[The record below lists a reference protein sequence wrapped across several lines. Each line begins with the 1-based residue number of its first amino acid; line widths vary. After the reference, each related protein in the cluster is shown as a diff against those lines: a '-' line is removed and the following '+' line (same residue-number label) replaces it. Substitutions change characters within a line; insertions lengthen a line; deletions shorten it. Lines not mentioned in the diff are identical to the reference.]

1 MKVGNYTL
9 YSIETSQFSLDG
21 GAMFGIIP
29 KTLWEKEAPADEYNR
44 IQMVTRSLLVVSNER
59 KIIID
64 TGNGDKWDD
73 KNRSRYNIDLDK
85 INLSSSLE
93 KYGFIPAD
101 ITDVFCTHL
110 HFDHAGGNTSIED
123 GKIVPTFPNATYWI
137 HQDNWDLANSP
148 SEKDRGSYLAENWSV
163 LAENGMI
170 EYVTDREEFLPGI
183 EIMLTY
189 GHTIGMM
196 HPLIKDGNNTV
207 FYAVDIFPMAAHVPL
222 AWVMAY
228 DLNPVQTIK
237 EKRSLLPT
245 MVDKNWTVFFVL
257 LLGSALIY
265 LVLLLLFKEEQAV
278 RIALKLKSRMKYRKT
293 IN

>member
-137 HQDNWDLANSP
+137 HKDNWDLANSP

-207 FYAVDIFPMAAHVPL
+207 FYAADIFPMAAHVPL

-245 MVDKNWTVFFVL
+245 MVDKNWTVFFEHDPLRQAGKVTMDGKHYRL
-257 LLGSALIY
+257 
-265 LVLLLLFKEEQAV
+265 KEAV
-278 RIALKLKSRMKYRKT
+278 IISE
-293 IN
+293 

>member
-73 KNRSRYNIDLDK
+73 RNRSRYNIDLDK

-207 FYAVDIFPMAAHVPL
+207 FYAADIFPMAAHVPL

-245 MVDKNWTVFFVL
+245 MVDKNWTVFFEHDPLRQAGKVTMDGKHYRL
-257 LLGSALIY
+257 
-265 LVLLLLFKEEQAV
+265 KEAV
-278 RIALKLKSRMKYRKT
+278 IISE
-293 IN
+293 

>member
-207 FYAVDIFPMAAHVPL
+207 FYAADIFPMAAHVPL

-245 MVDKNWTVFFVL
+245 MVDKNWTVFFEHDPLRQAGRVTMDGKNYRL
-257 LLGSALIY
+257 
-265 LVLLLLFKEEQAV
+265 KEAV
-278 RIALKLKSRMKYRKT
+278 IISE
-293 IN
+293 

>member
-44 IQMVTRSLLVVSNER
+44 IQMVTRSLLAVSNER

-170 EYVTDREEFLPGI
+170 EYVTDRKEFLPGI

-207 FYAVDIFPMAAHVPL
+207 FYAADIFPMAAHVPL

-245 MVDKNWTVFFVL
+245 MVDKNWTVFFEHDPLRQAGKVTMDGKHYRL
-257 LLGSALIY
+257 
-265 LVLLLLFKEEQAV
+265 KEAV
-278 RIALKLKSRMKYRKT
+278 IISE
-293 IN
+293 

>member
-1 MKVGNYTL
+1 MKVGRYTL
-9 YSIETSQFSLDG
+9 YSIETSRFGLDG

-29 KTLWEKEAPADEYNR
+29 KILWEKEAPADEYNR
-44 IQMVTRSLLVVSNER
+44 IQMVTRSLLLVSDER

-73 KNRSRYNIDLDK
+73 KAISRYNIDLDA
-85 INLSSSLE
+85 INLSSSLA

-110 HFDHAGGNTSIED
+110 HFDHAGGNTTIED

-137 HQDNWDLANSP
+137 HQDNWYLANSP

-170 EYVTDREEFLPGI
+170 EYVTDREGFIPGI

-189 GHTIGMM
+189 GHTTGMM
-196 HPLIKDGNNTV
+196 HPLMRDGNNTL
-207 FYAVDIFPMAAHVPL
+207 FYAADIFPMAAHVPL

-237 EKRSLLPT
+237 EKRSLLPR
-245 MVDKNWTVFFVL
+245 MVDEDWTVFFEHDPLRQAGKVAMDGKHYRL
-257 LLGSALIY
+257 
-265 LVLLLLFKEEQAV
+265 KEAV
-278 RIALKLKSRMKYRKT
+278 IISE
-293 IN
+293 

>member
-1 MKVGNYTL
+1 MKFGKYTL
-9 YSIETSQFSLDG
+9 YSIETSRFGLDG
-21 GAMFGIIP
+21 GSMFGIIP

-44 IQMVTRSLLVVSNER
+44 IQMVTRSLLLVSNER

-73 KNRSRYNIDLDK
+73 KTRSRYNIDLADL
-85 INLSSSLE
+85 NLFSSLA
-93 KYGFIPAD
+93 KYGFIPTD

-110 HFDHAGGNTSIED
+110 HFDHAGGNTTIED

-148 SEKDRGSYLAENWSV
+148 SEKDQGSYLAENWSV

-170 EYVTDREEFLPGI
+170 EYVNDREGFIPGI

-189 GHTIGMM
+189 GHTTGMM
-196 HPLIKDGNNTV
+196 HPLMKDGDNTV
-207 FYAVDIFPMAAHVPL
+207 FYAADIFPMAAHVPL
-222 AWVMAY
+222 TWVMAY

-237 EKRSLLPT
+237 EKRSLLPR
-245 MVDKNWTVFFVL
+245 MVEENWTVFFEHDPLRQAGRVTMDGKYYRL
-257 LLGSALIY
+257 
-265 LVLLLLFKEEQAV
+265 KEAV
-278 RIALKLKSRMKYRKT
+278 IISE
-293 IN
+293 

>member
-9 YSIETSQFSLDG
+9 YSIETSKFSLDG

-29 KTLWEKEAPADEYNR
+29 KTLWEKEVPADEYNR

-207 FYAVDIFPMAAHVPL
+207 FYAADIFPMAAHVPL

-245 MVDKNWTVFFVL
+245 MVDKNWTVFFEHDPLRQAGRVTMDGKNYRL
-257 LLGSALIY
+257 
-265 LVLLLLFKEEQAV
+265 KEAV
-278 RIALKLKSRMKYRKT
+278 IISE
-293 IN
+293 

>member
-1 MKVGNYTL
+1 ML

-29 KTLWEKEAPADEYNR
+29 KTLWEKEVPADEYNR

-207 FYAVDIFPMAAHVPL
+207 FYAADIFPMAAHVPL

-245 MVDKNWTVFFVL
+245 MVDKNWTVFFEHDPLRQAGKVTMDGKHYRL
-257 LLGSALIY
+257 
-265 LVLLLLFKEEQAV
+265 KEAV
-278 RIALKLKSRMKYRKT
+278 IISE
-293 IN
+293 

>member
-1 MKVGNYTL
+1 MKVGKYTL
-9 YSIETSQFSLDG
+9 YSIETSRFGLDG

-44 IQMVTRSLLVVSNER
+44 IQMVTRSLLLVSNER

-73 KNRSRYNIDLDK
+73 KARSRYNIDLVDL
-85 INLSSSLE
+85 NLSSSLG
-93 KYGFIPAD
+93 KYGFLPAD

-110 HFDHAGGNTSIED
+110 HFDHAGGNTTIED

-137 HQDNWDLANSP
+137 HRDNWDLANSP
-148 SEKDRGSYLAENWSV
+148 SEKDRGSYLAENWAV

-170 EYVTDREEFLPGI
+170 EYVTERETSIPGI
-183 EIMLTY
+183 EIMVTY
-189 GHTIGMM
+189 GHTTGMM
-196 HPLIKDGNNTV
+196 HPLIMDGNNTV
-207 FYAVDIFPMAAHVPL
+207 FYAADIFPMAAHVPL

-237 EKRSLLPT
+237 EKRLLLPR
-245 MVDKNWTVFFVL
+245 MVDEDWTVFFEHDPLRQAGKVSTDGKHYRL
-257 LLGSALIY
+257 
-265 LVLLLLFKEEQAV
+265 KEAV
-278 RIALKLKSRMKYRKT
+278 I
-293 IN
+293 IGE

>member
-170 EYVTDREEFLPGI
+170 EYVTDRKEFLPGI

-207 FYAVDIFPMAAHVPL
+207 FYAADIFPMAAHVPL

-245 MVDKNWTVFFVL
+245 MVDKNWTVFFEHDPLRQAGKVTMDGKHYRL
-257 LLGSALIY
+257 
-265 LVLLLLFKEEQAV
+265 KEAV
-278 RIALKLKSRMKYRKT
+278 IISE
-293 IN
+293 

>member
-1 MKVGNYTL
+1 MKVGKYTL
-9 YSIETSQFSLDG
+9 YSIETSRFGLDG
-21 GAMFGIIP
+21 GSMFGIIP

-44 IQMVTRSLLVVSNER
+44 IQMVTRSLLLVSNER

-73 KNRSRYNIDLDK
+73 KTRSRYNIDLADL
-85 INLSSSLE
+85 NLFSSLA
-93 KYGFIPAD
+93 KYGFIPTD

-110 HFDHAGGNTSIED
+110 HFDHAGGNTTIED

-148 SEKDRGSYLAENWSV
+148 SEKDQGSYLAENWSV

-170 EYVTDREEFLPGI
+170 EYVNDREGFIPGI

-189 GHTIGMM
+189 GHTTGMM
-196 HPLIKDGNNTV
+196 HPLMKDGDNTV
-207 FYAVDIFPMAAHVPL
+207 FYAADIFPMAAHVPL
-222 AWVMAY
+222 TWVMAY

-237 EKRSLLPT
+237 EKRSLLPR
-245 MVDKNWTVFFVL
+245 MVEENWTVFFEHDPLRQAGRVTMDGKYYRL
-257 LLGSALIY
+257 
-265 LVLLLLFKEEQAV
+265 KEAV
-278 RIALKLKSRMKYRKT
+278 IISE
-293 IN
+293 

>member
-9 YSIETSQFSLDG
+9 YSIETSQFGLDG

-189 GHTIGMM
+189 GHTNGMM
-196 HPLIKDGNNTV
+196 HPLIKDGDNTV
-207 FYAVDIFPMAAHVPL
+207 FYAADIFPMAAHVPL

-245 MVDKNWTVFFVL
+245 MVDKNWTVFFEHDPLRQAGKVTMDGKHYRL
-257 LLGSALIY
+257 
-265 LVLLLLFKEEQAV
+265 KEAV
-278 RIALKLKSRMKYRKT
+278 IISE
-293 IN
+293 

>member
-73 KNRSRYNIDLDK
+73 KNRSKYNIDLDK
-85 INLSSSLE
+85 INLSSSME

-207 FYAVDIFPMAAHVPL
+207 FYAADIFPMAAHVPL

-245 MVDKNWTVFFVL
+245 MVDKNWTVFFEHDPLRQAGKVTMDGKHYRL
-257 LLGSALIY
+257 
-265 LVLLLLFKEEQAV
+265 KEAV
-278 RIALKLKSRMKYRKT
+278 IISE
-293 IN
+293 

>member
-1 MKVGNYTL
+1 MKVGKYTL
-9 YSIETSQFSLDG
+9 YSIETSRFGLDG
-21 GAMFGIIP
+21 GSMFGIIP

-44 IQMVTRSLLVVSNER
+44 IQMVTRSLLLVSNER

-73 KNRSRYNIDLDK
+73 KTRSRYNIDLADL
-85 INLSSSLE
+85 NLFSSLA
-93 KYGFIPAD
+93 KYGFIPTD

-110 HFDHAGGNTSIED
+110 HFDHAGGNTSIEN

-148 SEKDRGSYLAENWSV
+148 SEKDQGSYLAENWSV

-170 EYVTDREEFLPGI
+170 EYVNDREGFIPGI

-189 GHTIGMM
+189 GHTTGMM
-196 HPLIKDGNNTV
+196 HPLMKDGDNTV
-207 FYAVDIFPMAAHVPL
+207 FYAADIFPMAAHVPL
-222 AWVMAY
+222 TWVMAY

-237 EKRSLLPT
+237 EKRSLLPR
-245 MVDKNWTVFFVL
+245 MVEENWTVFFEHDPLRQAGRVTMDGKYYRL
-257 LLGSALIY
+257 
-265 LVLLLLFKEEQAV
+265 KEAV
-278 RIALKLKSRMKYRKT
+278 IISE
-293 IN
+293 

>member
-207 FYAVDIFPMAAHVPL
+207 FYAADIFPMAAHVPL

-237 EKRSLLPT
+237 EKLSLLPT
-245 MVDKNWTVFFVL
+245 MVDKNWTVFFEHDPLRQAGKVTMDGKHYRL
-257 LLGSALIY
+257 
-265 LVLLLLFKEEQAV
+265 KEAV
-278 RIALKLKSRMKYRKT
+278 IISE
-293 IN
+293 

>member
-1 MKVGNYTL
+1 MKVGKYTL
-9 YSIETSQFSLDG
+9 YSIETSQFCLDG

-85 INLSSSLE
+85 INLSSSLK
-93 KYGFIPAD
+93 KYGFIPDD

-110 HFDHAGGNTSIED
+110 HFDHAGGNTSIEN

-207 FYAVDIFPMAAHVPL
+207 FYAADIFPMAAHVPL

-245 MVDKNWTVFFVL
+245 MVDKNWTVFFEHDPLRQAGKVTMDGKHYRL
-257 LLGSALIY
+257 
-265 LVLLLLFKEEQAV
+265 KEAV
-278 RIALKLKSRMKYRKT
+278 IISE
-293 IN
+293 